1 MKLDD
6 ALKGIT
12 LIALDT
18 APLIYFVERH
28 LEYAERMRSIIRRI
42 DSGQIMS
49 FSSVITLTEVLTLP
63 KRVGNRSLEREYS
76 ELLLNSRN
84 FSLVDV
90 NPEIA
95 ENAAELRARY
105 NLRTPDALQIA
116 SAIVTG
122 CQAFITNDTVFKRV
136 NELSI
141 LVLSELEL

>member
-1 MKLDD
+1 M
-6 ALKGIT
+6 LKTG
-12 LIALDT
+12 
-18 APLIYFVERH
+18 
-28 LEYAERMRSIIRRI
+28 
-42 DSGQIMS
+42 
-49 FSSVITLTEVLTLP
+49 EVLTLP

>member
-95 ENAAELRARY
+95 ENAAEVVLVIIFARPMPCK
-105 NLRTPDALQIA
+105 LLQQSLLDARL
-116 SAIVTG
+116 
-122 CQAFITNDTVFKRV
+122 
-136 NELSI
+136 LSLMI
-141 LVLSELEL
+141 PFSSG